1 MLKIDDRDISKLDLK
16 QLRSEISVVLQN
28 PFVVPTD
35 TVRENLDPRS
45 LCSDRE
51 LELALRNAAIHQV
64 GENQEEDSKQES

>member
-1 MLKIDDRDISKLDLK
+1 MLMIDGRDVSKMDLK

-35 TVRENLDPRS
+35 TIRQNLDPRS

-51 LELALRNAAIHQV
+51 LELALRKAAIH
-64 GENQEEDSKQES
+64 

>member
-35 TVRENLDPRS
+35 TVRENLDPS
-45 LCSDRE
+45 CLCSDLE
-51 LELALRNAAIHQV
+51 LELALLNAAIHKA
-64 GENQEEDSKQES
+64 GANPEEETKLES